1 MISRVQWRRATTA
14 AVVCLASLAGYLA
27 LLGWD
32 QQKTL
37 GSDGYLHGPY
47 EPWQVV
53 ALCAVVGAAAAWAG
67 WRRDRLVGS
76 AAAAVTMTLA
86 FSIDAATDR
95 QNDGL
100 WPIGAFVVLVATFV
114 GFWLCAT
121 VGAWLRERRRHLSS
135 P

>member
-1 MISRVQWRRATTA
+1 M
-14 AVVCLASLAGYLA
+14 CLASLSGYLV

-37 GSDGYLHGPY
+37 GSDGYLHGPS

-53 ALCAVVGAAAAWAG
+53 ALCAVVAAAAAWAG
-67 WRRDRLVGS
+67 WRRDRLVGP

-86 FSIDAATDR
+86 FSIDAAMDR

-100 WPIGAFVVLVATFV
+100 WPVGAFMVLVATFF

-121 VGAWLRERRRHLSS
+121 GSAWLRERHRHLSS